1 MCIRAGWN
9 PSTRSSLRQITPS
22 IPIAN
27 NAYKK
32 SVTGV
37 ATMHYIVCHTWLGNF
52 MGAHLLDF
60 ASDETLGAGL
70 EQGVDGRLIYAMY
83 LILNMLI
90 R

>member
-1 MCIRAGWN
+1 
-9 PSTRSSLRQITPS
+9 
-22 IPIAN
+22 
-27 NAYKK
+27 
-32 SVTGV
+32 
-37 ATMHYIVCHTWLGNF
+37 MHYIVCHTWLGNF

-70 EQGVDGRLIYAMY
+70 EQDVDGRLIYAMY